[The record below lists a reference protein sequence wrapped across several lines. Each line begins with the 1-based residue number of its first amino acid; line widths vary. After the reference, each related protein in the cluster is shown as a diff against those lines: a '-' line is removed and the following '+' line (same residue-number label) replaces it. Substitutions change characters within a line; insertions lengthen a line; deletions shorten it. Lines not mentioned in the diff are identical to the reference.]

1 MSRPI
6 RSLLCVAILLAVPT
20 FALNQRNKGTSGPT
34 RSSSAPTLASI
45 SPTSTTAG
53 TAGLTL
59 TAMGT
64 NFASGAVVLWN
75 GASMTTTFL
84 SATQVSA
91 TIPSAL
97 LVAAG
102 TAQISVYIPGR
113 WGGTSSALTFTIGPA
128 AAPAI
133 TTTTTPLSLATSLP
147 NGTVSTAYTAP
158 MASGGTAPY
167 TLTLTSGALPAGLS
181 FSPSNGQ
188 LAGTPTTAASH
199 SFGAQ
204 VSDSASNT
212 ASYTYSMSIA
222 ASTSTTTTSTT
233 PLTLATSL
241 ANGTVNTAYAA
252 PVASGGATPYALTIT
267 SGGLPAGLSF
277 DASTGALAGT
287 PTNAASYAFAAQV
300 RDSATNTASY
310 TYSMTIAAPTTTST
324 TSTSATVFASNF
336 DSGSLSLPYSST
348 QFSNTDPAITMN
360 SNSTYVTS
368 PQYSAAVHY
377 YFTCAVTPCT
387 QDSGLNIWYGGSSP
401 IGGPANGL
409 TKWDL
414 RFNLYLQHP
423 APGAIVNGI
432 QRKLLYAWQTPSGTP
447 TGWSFFLKGEV
458 NGVNNVPLVYNV
470 QDSPIP
476 GGATVAYYPYVNGT
490 QATLNFDTW
499 NSIEIQVQND
509 TSTGVTW
516 NGSGW
521 SGSCNGV
528 LKLWVNG
535 TYYPTVNSQLVDV
548 SNSMCLNLGTAYGL
562 QYWVLG
568 EQAQTSS
575 SAVGNLVDEYRYF
588 DDLSLTNLGP

>member
-1 MSRPI
+1 
-6 RSLLCVAILLAVPT
+6 
-20 FALNQRNKGTSGPT
+20 
-34 RSSSAPTLASI
+34 
-45 SPTSTTAG
+45 
-53 TAGLTL
+53 
-59 TAMGT
+59 
-64 NFASGAVVLWN
+64 
-75 GASMTTTFL
+75 MTTTFL

-113 WGGTSSALTFTIGPA
+113 WGGTSSALTFTIGSA

-287 PTNAASYAFAAQV
+287 P
-300 RDSATNTASY
+300 
-310 TYSMTIAAPTTTST
+310 
-324 TSTSATVFASNF
+324 
-336 DSGSLSLPYSST
+336 
-348 QFSNTDPAITMN
+348 
-360 SNSTYVTS
+360 
-368 PQYSAAVHY
+368 
-377 YFTCAVTPCT
+377 
-387 QDSGLNIWYGGSSP
+387 
-401 IGGPANGL
+401 
-409 TKWDL
+409 
-414 RFNLYLQHP
+414 
-423 APGAIVNGI
+423 
-432 QRKLLYAWQTPSGTP
+432 
-447 TGWSFFLKGEV
+447 
-458 NGVNNVPLVYNV
+458 
-470 QDSPIP
+470 
-476 GGATVAYYPYVNGT
+476 
-490 QATLNFDTW
+490 
-499 NSIEIQVQND
+499 
-509 TSTGVTW
+509 
-516 NGSGW
+516 
-521 SGSCNGV
+521 
-528 LKLWVNG
+528 
-535 TYYPTVNSQLVDV
+535 
-548 SNSMCLNLGTAYGL
+548 
-562 QYWVLG
+562 
-568 EQAQTSS
+568 
-575 SAVGNLVDEYRYF
+575 
-588 DDLSLTNLGP
+588 